1 MAKRSP
7 RLQFSKEDRE
17 NPKLQKAIKQADK
30 AADKLEKA
38 EAKIPTQK
46 KTVKERTTDPKTGKP
61 VVHLRFEDTEKKP
74 PSKLTHIT
82 ADTPLDAL
90 ALQFH
95 REAKDSDNSAAE
107 AADAGVRTAESVLHT
122 VQAVSYHQK
131 LKPFRT
137 AARAEQHADKSNLN
151 ALQKEVQNQS
161 ASNTN
166 PYSKYQQKKAIKK
179 EYANAKRTSENT
191 AKASEIASKAA
202 AAAAEKTKQTIE
214 FVKKNRK
221 WILLILGIAALLLVF
236 MSIISSCSMMF
247 QGIFGS
253 VGSTSYLSNPEDMV
267 DAESAYKEMESDLQY
282 RLNHY
287 KSLYPGYDE
296 YYITGSVLGHDP
308 YVLASILSA
317 IYGEYTLSEVQ
328 DMLETI
334 FNLQYVLKETVVTET
349 RYRTETEI
357 TYSEYEDPETGE
369 TILIKQ
375 TNEVEVPY
383 DFTVCTVTLACTP
396 MEKLTDDLLT
406 DEQQA
411 IYDIYMET
419 RGNCPDLFELM
430 S

>member
-1 MAKRSP
+1 MISATRQKMIPSHGAIKMAKRSP
-7 RLQFSKEDRE
+7 RLQFSGEERE
-17 NPKLQKAIKQADK
+17 NPKLKKAIKKADK
-30 AADKLEKA
+30 AADKLDRAEK
-38 EAKIPTQK
+38 KIPK
-46 KTVKERTTDPKTGKP
+46 IKISHE
-61 VVHLRFEDTEKKP
+61 EKKP
-74 PSKLTHIT
+74 PSKLVHDVPVNLLTI
-82 ADTPLDAL
+82 
-90 ALQFH
+90 QFH
-95 REAKDSDNSAAE
+95 REMSESDDNSSVEAVNSSVAAAE
-107 AADAGVRTAESVLHT
+107 TLH
-122 VQAVSYHQK
+122 QMAQHRK
-131 LKPFRT
+131 LKPYR
-137 AARAEQHADKSNLN
+137 AARKAEVQADKANLN

-202 AAAAEKTKQTIE
+202 AAAAEKTKQTME

-221 WILLILGIAALLLVF
+221 WILLILGIAALLLMF

-247 QGIFGS
+247 HGIFGS
-253 VGSTSYLSNPEDMV
+253 VGSTSYRSNPEDMV
-267 DAESAYKEMESDLQY
+267 DAESAYKDMESDLQY
-282 RLNHY
+282 RLDNY
-287 KSLYPGYDE
+287 ESFYPGYAE
-296 YYITGSVLGHDP
+296 YHITGAVLGHDP

-328 DMLETI
+328 DMLDII
-334 FNLQYVLKETVVTET
+334 FDMQYVLTESVTTET

-383 DFTVCTVTLACTP
+383 DVDVCTVTLACTP
-396 MEKLTDDLLT
+396 MEELTDDLLT

-419 RGNCPDLFELM
+419 KGNCPDLFFD
-430 S
+430 